1 MTFHVNLEDFGL
13 AIIDVIAR
21 ALEIH
26 KCPRRKYLE
35 SSATVLTHN
44 DRETNESNMM

>member
-1 MTFHVNLEDFGL
+1 MDFHVNLKDFGL

-35 SSATVLTHN
+35 SSTTVN
-44 DRETNESNMM
+44 DRGTNESNMM